1 MTREGWLMTI
11 TLPIFILFII
21 AEIII
26 SGKQRQQKYQVKDT
40 WISIWFA
47 ILGGIF
53 DIAMRGVCFLVLDF
67 FNKHAIIETDFLIY
81 NPLLGWILVFVAQ
94 DFYFY
99 WLHRSEHSIRVLWA
113 VHSNHHSS
121 ELYNFAIALRSSV
134 FQPFYRYLFYIP
146 IAFLGF
152 DGATIMFVYA
162 INQVYQFFLHT
173 EYGGKMKTWGK
184 IFVTPSHHRVHHASN
199 PRYLDK
205 NMGQVLIIWDKLFG
219 TFQEELD
226 EDKPVYGLT
235 KNIETFHPIHAVTTE
250 FERLYADIK
259 KSSNWK
265 DRINYLINKPDW
277 HPPFNTK
284 QQ

>member
-1 MTREGWLMTI
+1 MISLSECVDI

-113 VHSNHHSS
+113 VHSLHQKKNDCCSIGRHS
-121 ELYNFAIALRSSV
+121 LTTR
-134 FQPFYRYLFYIP
+134 
-146 IAFLGF
+146 
-152 DGATIMFVYA
+152 
-162 INQVYQFFLHT
+162 
-173 EYGGKMKTWGK
+173 
-184 IFVTPSHHRVHHASN
+184 N
-199 PRYLDK
+199 PRD
-205 NMGQVLIIWDKLFG
+205 I
-219 TFQEELD
+219 
-226 EDKPVYGLT
+226 
-235 KNIETFHPIHAVTTE
+235 AVQTGM
-250 FERLYADIK
+250 
-259 KSSNWK
+259 
-265 DRINYLINKPDW
+265 INPNAIS
-277 HPPFNTK
+277 
-284 QQ
+284 